1 MQGIF
6 IFIYYSPVFLTQL
19 NEYPMSEQFTD
30 CQSTTINYF
39 KILRINRPNI
49 FVARSVPEM
58 LHFFHGKFS
67 PLVVNV
73 SCSVMQM
80 LNQQQ
85 METENLRILFF
96 DLVKDINITD
106 ALESSG
112 FYKKEYFGTLRY

>member
-30 CQSTTINYF
+30 CQT
-39 KILRINRPNI
+39 
-49 FVARSVPEM
+49 RSVPEM